1 MRNNIYKY
9 LLVAAAVTFAGAFTS
24 CDEKAVDDLQ
34 GIYQAPTDLTITS
47 ASVVDKVKDGNLR
60 TFTVQFNSNE
70 GVTLNM
76 VLVSNQYYLTSTSYT
91 KAGATAKNGN
101 YLSTSSINGGAVVD
115 GSLALTQNGDDYTI
129 SNSVLF
135 TADGKAYRMKGNV
148 TLPFEVDDPTP
159 INVLKSATDNGN
171 GTVTVVLST
180 GGYTESLDMT
190 TYQMVYTG
198 EGNDFQIIFNCPDGK
213 LHEGTYAPGTGYVA
227 GYTFMNNAYEVW
239 GVPAFEDYAGSLW
252 YTIAGGAKTPTLVT
266 KGDIVV
272 KKNGPLYT
280 ILIDQGKGGIY
291 AQFQGA
297 IGDLDP
303 DGDSGAIVQMT
314 NCVGVSNYAALGW
327 IGLID
332 LQFANGSV
340 TSSYDEATYTTT
352 YYGSG
357 EFLQIEV
364 YSEQGVGTLERGTYE
379 IADDSSFGPMKFKVG
394 AVGMYGDGGTYSK
407 TITDGALGEA
417 NFITS
422 GTLTIE
428 GEGDDTKITLKT
440 DDTTYMFS
448 GNIGI

>member
-180 GGYTESLDMT
+180 GGYTETLDMT

-227 GYTFMNNAYEVW
+227 GYTFMNDAYEVW
-239 GVPAFEDYAGSLW
+239 GVPAFEDYAGTLW

-291 AQFQGA
+291 AQFQGL
-297 IGDLDP
+297 ISDLDP
-303 DGDSGAIVQMT
+303 DGGGNVAEMSSLLGVT
-314 NCVGVSNYAALGW
+314 NWASFGWGVNFIDITLG
-327 IGLID
+327 D
-332 LQFANGSV
+332 GSV
-340 TSSYDEATYTTT
+340 VANYDAATQTTT
-352 YYGSG
+352 YSGSG
-357 EFLQIEV
+357 LLLNIEPF
-364 YSEQGVGTLERGTYE
+364 SADGVLARGEYAIAAEGAAGVCIAGCDNAWSPGNPSGTYYRE
-379 IADDSSFGPMKFKVG
+379 VKDGVLGD
-394 AVGMYGDGGTYSK
+394 AVY
-407 TITDGALGEA
+407 
-417 NFITS
+417 ITS
-422 GTLTIE
+422 GSLTIE